1 MKFSIVIPTLN
12 EATGVVESVRALQ
25 TWRQKGAEVIV
36 VDGGSTDA
44 TVELVKPWVD
54 RVIVA
59 ALGRAAQMNA
69 GAQQASGDVLLFLHA
84 DTQLPPDGFEQLR
97 LALAKGACWG
107 RYDVRILGSSV
118 MLHVVS
124 KLMNIRSKFTHIAT
138 GDQAIFICRE
148 VFDLVGGFPNQV
160 LMEDIEISKI
170 LRRHYQPACLRGPVL
185 TSGRRW
191 ESKGVWRTIILM
203 WRLRWLYWRGVEP
216 ARLKALYK

>member
-1 MKFSIVIPTLN
+1 MTLTIVMPTLN
-12 EATGVVESVRALQ
+12 EAAGVVGCVQALQ

-44 TVELVKPWVD
+44 TIALVKPWVD

-59 ALGRAAQMNA
+59 PLGRAAQMNA

-84 DTQLPPDGFEQLR
+84 DTLLPPEGFEQLR
-97 LALAKGACWG
+97 FALAKGACWG

-118 MLHVVS
+118 MLGVVS
-124 KLMNIRSKFTHIAT
+124 KLMNIRSKLTHIAT
-138 GDQAIFICRE
+138 GDQAIFVRRE
-148 VFDLVGGFPNQV
+148 VFDLVGGFPNQI

-170 LRRHYQPACLRGPVL
+170 LRRQYAPACLAGPVL

-191 ESKGVWRTIILM
+191 ETQGVWRTIILM

-216 ARLKALYK
+216 TCLKALYK